1 MSNTTILGKQK
12 ELKAIFIAIIVI
24 FAAFLAAPF
33 IEIIYQSVS
42 VGGNISMGNFSA
54 MLDEKNFAT
63 AFTNSIGIASSS
75 ALLSTVFAFILAYTI
90 HYTNLNSRFKKLIQ
104 ILAIAPMFLPTIT
117 YGFAIIYSLGK
128 QGFLTKLFN
137 IQIDIY
143 GFNGL
148 LIGYVIY
155 TTPIAFLLIFNAM
168 KYIDKKFMI
177 VSKIMGDNPLKTFMQ
192 TLLRPLMGTMA
203 ASFIQCF
210 FLSFTDY
217 GIPASV
223 GGKYQVIA
231 TVLYEEMLGSIPD
244 FNRGAVVAIVM
255 LVPSIISIAL
265 LCYLQRYNIR
275 YNVISHVELAKNK
288 IRDIL
293 CTCLSG
299 AILLSIF
306 SMFIVIF
313 MIPFIDEWPYR
324 MQFTTAHLMDI
335 LSDSAIIDVYTN
347 SLFVATL
354 TAIIGLLISYGAAL
368 ITARSALLQSSKFSI
383 EAIALITN
391 TIPGMVIGIAYMM
404 FFSGSSL
411 QNTFALIIICNI
423 VHYFSTPYL
432 MLKNSLEKLNS
443 SWEKTAQLMGDSWF
457 KTIRR
462 IITPNIKTTIFEVL
476 GYYFINAMVTISAI
490 IFVAGAQTMVITA
503 KIKELQ
509 YFGKFNEIFVL
520 SILILLTNLVVKGI
534 LALLAKKRVHVTK
547 TNKNIIKFQTVNGN
561 GKGKKE
567 NEGELAL

>member
-1 MSNTTILGKQK
+1 MKEK
-12 ELKAIFIAIIVI
+12 ELQAIYIAVIAI
-24 FAAFLAAPF
+24 FAAFLVAPF
-33 IEIIYQSVS
+33 VEIVYQAIS
-42 VGGNISMGNFSA
+42 VGGGIGMDNFSNVVS
-54 MLDEKNFAT
+54 EKNFGK
-63 AFTNSIGIASSS
+63 AFSNSILIASTS
-75 ALLSTVFAFILAYTI
+75 AFISTLFAFILAYTI
-90 HYTNLNSRFKKLIQ
+90 HYTNVNSKMKKVIQ
-104 ILAIAPMFLPTIT
+104 VLAIAPMFLPTIT

-128 QGFLTKLFN
+128 QGLLTKAFD

-177 VSKIMGDNPLKTFMQ
+177 VSQIMGDSSFKTFMQ
-192 TLLRPLMGTMA
+192 TLIRPLMGTLA

-223 GGKYQVIA
+223 GGKFQVIA
-231 TVLYEEMLGSIPD
+231 TTLYEEMLGSVPD
-244 FNRGAVVAIVM
+244 FNRGAVVAIAM
-255 LVPSIISIAL
+255 LLPSIISIAL
-265 LCYLQRYNIR
+265 LCYLQKYNIR
-275 YNVISHVELAKNK
+275 YNVISQMEIRANK
-288 IRDIL
+288 LRDFICGGVSTVIL
-293 CTCLSG
+293 V
-299 AILLSIF
+299 SIF
-306 SMFIVIF
+306 SMFAVIF
-313 MIPFIDEWPYR
+313 LIPFINEWPYR
-324 MQFTTAHLMDI
+324 LEFTTEHIMSI
-335 LSDSAIIDVYTN
+335 LSDASIIDVYTN
-347 SLFVATL
+347 SLWVAFL
-354 TAIIGLLISYGAAL
+354 TAVIGLLISYGAAL
-368 ITARSALLQSSKFSI
+368 ITARSSLLREKKFSI

-404 FFSGSSL
+404 FFSGSTL
-411 QNTFALIIICNI
+411 QNTFTLIVICNI

-432 MLKNSLEKLNS
+432 MLKSSLEKLND
-443 SWEKTAQLMGDSWF
+443 SWEKTALLMGDTWF

-462 IITPNIKTTIFEVL
+462 IITPNIRTTIFEVL

-520 SILILLTNLVVKGI
+520 SMLILFTNLIVKGL
-534 LALLAKKRVHVTK
+534 LALLAKKRVTVKK
-547 TNKNIIKFQTVNGN
+547 TSKNKINPIN
-561 GKGKKE
+561 KKSK
-567 NEGELAL
+567 EGELAV

>member
-1 MSNTTILGKQK
+1 MSIFKMKEK
-12 ELKAIFIAIIVI
+12 ELQAIYIAVIAI
-24 FAAFLAAPF
+24 FAAFLVAPF
-33 IEIIYQSVS
+33 VEIVYQAIS
-42 VGGNISMGNFSA
+42 VGGGIGMDNFSNVVS
-54 MLDEKNFAT
+54 EKNFGK
-63 AFTNSIGIASSS
+63 AFSNSILIASTS
-75 ALLSTVFAFILAYTI
+75 AFISTLFAFILAYTI
-90 HYTNLNSRFKKLIQ
+90 HYTNVNSKMKKVIQ
-104 ILAIAPMFLPTIT
+104 VLAIAPMFLPTIT

-128 QGFLTKLFN
+128 QGLLTKAFN

-177 VSKIMGDNPLKTFMQ
+177 VSQIMGDSSLKTFMQ
-192 TLLRPLMGTMA
+192 TLIRPLMGTLA

-223 GGKYQVIA
+223 GGKFQVIA
-231 TVLYEEMLGSIPD
+231 TTLYEEMLGSVPD
-244 FNRGAVVAIVM
+244 FNRGAVVAIAM
-255 LVPSIISIAL
+255 LLPSIISIAL
-265 LCYLQRYNIR
+265 LCYLQKYNIR
-275 YNVISHVELAKNK
+275 YNVISQMEIRANK
-288 IRDIL
+288 LRDFICGGVSTVIL
-293 CTCLSG
+293 V
-299 AILLSIF
+299 SIF
-306 SMFIVIF
+306 SMFAVIF
-313 MIPFIDEWPYR
+313 LIPFINEWPYR
-324 MQFTTAHLMDI
+324 LEFTTDHIMSI
-335 LSDSAIIDVYTN
+335 LSDASIIDVYTN
-347 SLFVATL
+347 SLWVAFL
-354 TAIIGLLISYGAAL
+354 TAVIGLLISYGAAL
-368 ITARSALLQSSKFSI
+368 ITARSSLLREKKFSI

-404 FFSGSSL
+404 FFSGSTL
-411 QNTFALIIICNI
+411 QNTFTLIVICNI

-432 MLKNSLEKLNS
+432 MLKSSLEKLND
-443 SWEKTAQLMGDSWF
+443 SWEKTALLMGDTWF

-462 IITPNIKTTIFEVL
+462 IITPNIRTTIFEVL

-520 SILILLTNLVVKGI
+520 SMLILFTNLIVKGL
-534 LALLAKKRVHVTK
+534 LALLAKKRVTVKK
-547 TNKNIIKFQTVNGN
+547 TSKNKINPIN
-561 GKGKKE
+561 KKSK
-567 NEGELAL
+567 EGELAV

>member
-1 MSNTTILGKQK
+1 MKILAVKTK
-12 ELKAIFIAIIVI
+12 ELQLIFIAVIAI
-24 FAAFLAAPF
+24 FAAFLVVPF
-33 IEIIYQSVS
+33 IEIIYQAFS
-42 VGGNISMGNFSA
+42 VG
-54 MLDEKNFAT
+54 D
-63 AFTNSIGIASSS
+63 SIGIGNFISMLGERGFGTAFGNSLTIASTS
-75 ALLSTVFAFILAYTI
+75 AVLSTIIAFVLAYTI
-90 HYTNLNSRFKKLIQ
+90 YYTNINSRLKKI
-104 ILAIAPMFLPTIT
+104 IKVLAIAPMFLPTIT

-128 QGFLTKLFN
+128 QGFLTKTFN

-148 LIGYVIY
+148 LIGYLIY
-155 TTPIAFLLIFNAM
+155 TMPIAFLLISNAM

-177 VSKIMGDNPLKTFMQ
+177 VSKIMGDNWLKTFVQ
-192 TLLRPLMGTMA
+192 TLMRPLLGTFA

-210 FLSFTDY
+210 FLCFTDY

-244 FNRGAVVAIVM
+244 FNHGAVVAIIM
-255 LVPSIISIAL
+255 LLPSVISIAL

-275 YNVISHVELAKNK
+275 YNKISKVELKADK
-288 IRDIL
+288 IRDIVWGVA
-293 CTCLSG
+293 SG
-299 AILLSIF
+299 IILLMIL
-306 SMFIVIF
+306 SMFVVIF
-313 MIPFIDEWPYR
+313 FVPFIDEWPYR
-324 MQFTTAHLMDI
+324 MQFTMTHVADI

-347 SLFVATL
+347 SLVVSVL
-354 TAIIGLLISYGAAL
+354 TAVIGFLVAYGAAL
-368 ITARSALLQSSKFSI
+368 ITARSNFINQKKYAI
-383 EAIALITN
+383 EAIALVTN

-404 FFSGSSL
+404 FFSGSVL
-411 QNTFALIIICNI
+411 QNTLALIIICNI

-432 MLKNSLEKLNS
+432 MLKNSLEKLNK
-443 SWEKTAQLMGDSWF
+443 SWENTALLMGDSWF
-457 KTIRR
+457 KTIYR

-520 SILILLTNLVVKGI
+520 SILILLTNLIVKGI
-534 LALLAKKRVHVTK
+534 LAVLSGKRVSV
-547 TNKNIIKFQTVNGN
+547 
-561 GKGKKE
+561 KKE
-567 NEGELAL
+567 NKNKNTIKKGEFAL

>member
-1 MSNTTILGKQK
+1 MINIFKMKEK
-12 ELKAIFIAIIVI
+12 ELQAIFIAVI
-24 FAAFLAAPF
+24 AIFVAFLAAPF
-33 IEIIYQSVS
+33 IEIMYQAIS
-42 VGGNISMGNFSA
+42 VGGSIGLSNFSNVFS
-54 MLDEKNFAT
+54 EQNFGT
-63 AFTNSIGIASSS
+63 AFGNSILIASTS
-75 ALLSTVFAFILAYTI
+75 AIISTLFAFMMAYTI
-90 HYTNLNSRFKKLIQ
+90 HYTNVNSHLKKIIQ
-104 ILAIAPMFLPTIT
+104 VLAIAPMFLPTIT

-128 QGFLTKLFN
+128 QGLLTKLFN

-148 LIGYVIY
+148 LIGYIIY

-177 VSKIMGDNPLKTFMQ
+177 VSQIMGDNSFKTFLQ
-192 TLLRPLMGTMA
+192 TLIRPLMGTLA

-210 FLSFTDY
+210 FLAFTDY

-223 GGKYQVIA
+223 GGKFQVVA

-244 FNRGAVVAIVM
+244 FNRGAVVAIAM
-255 LVPSIISIAL
+255 LLPSIISIAL

-275 YNVISHVELAKNK
+275 YNVISKMEIRANK
-288 IRDIL
+288 LRDIA
-293 CTCLSG
+293 CGGISSI
-299 AILLSIF
+299 ILLAMF
-306 SMFIVIF
+306 SMFAVIF
-313 MIPFIDEWPYR
+313 LIPFINEWPYR
-324 MQFTTAHLMDI
+324 LEFTTEHLMSI
-335 LSDSAIIDVYTN
+335 LSDASIIDVYTN
-347 SLFVATL
+347 SLWVAFL
-354 TAIIGLLISYGAAL
+354 TAVIGMLISYGAAL
-368 ITARSALLQSSKFSI
+368 ITARSNLLKEKKFSI

-404 FFSGSSL
+404 FFSGSTL
-411 QNTFALIIICNI
+411 QNTYALIIICNI

-443 SWEKTAQLMGDSWF
+443 SWENTALLMGDSWF

-462 IITPNIKTTIFEVL
+462 IITPNIRATIFEVL

-520 SILILLTNLVVKGI
+520 SMLILFTNLIVKGL
-534 LALLAKKRVHVTK
+534 LALLAKKRVTVRK
-547 TNKNIIKFQTVNGN
+547 TDKNDINTINNKRKQ
-561 GKGKKE
+561 
-567 NEGELAL
+567 GELAV

>member
-1 MSNTTILGKQK
+1 MSIFKVKQK
-12 ELKAIFIAIIVI
+12 ELQAIYIAVIAIFLV
-24 FAAFLAAPF
+24 FLVAPF
-33 IEIIYQSVS
+33 VEIIYQSLSTGGS
-42 VGGNISMGNFSA
+42 VGLSNFSNVFG
-54 MLDEKNFAT
+54 EKNFGT
-63 AFTNSIGIASSS
+63 AFGNSILIASSS
-75 ALLSTVFAFILAYTI
+75 ALISTIFAFIMAYTI
-90 HYTNLNSRFKKLIQ
+90 HYTNVNRHLKKTIQ
-104 ILAIAPMFLPTIT
+104 VLAIAPMFLPTIT

-128 QGFLTKLFN
+128 QGLLTKIFN

-177 VSKIMGDNPLKTFMQ
+177 VSQIMGDNNIKTFLQ
-192 TLLRPLMGTMA
+192 TLIRPLMGTLA

-223 GGKYQVIA
+223 GGKFQVIA
-231 TVLYEEMLGSIPD
+231 TVLYEEMLGSVPD
-244 FNRGAVVAIVM
+244 FNRGAVVAIAM
-255 LVPSIISIAL
+255 LLPSIISIAL

-275 YNVISHVELAKNK
+275 YNVISKMEIRVNK
-288 IRDIL
+288 LRDIL
-293 CTCLSG
+293 CGGVSS
-299 AILLSIF
+299 AILLSMF
-306 SMFIVIF
+306 SMFVVIF
-313 MIPFIDEWPYR
+313 LVPFINEWPYR
-324 MQFTTAHLMDI
+324 LEFTTEHITSI
-335 LSDSAIIDVYTN
+335 LSDASIIDVYTN
-347 SLFVATL
+347 SLWVAFL
-354 TAIIGLLISYGAAL
+354 TAIIGMLISYGAAL
-368 ITARSALLQSSKFSI
+368 ITARSSLLREKKFSI

-404 FFSGSSL
+404 FFSGSTL
-411 QNTFALIIICNI
+411 QNTYTLIVICNI

-443 SWEKTAQLMGDSWF
+443 SWENTALLMGDTWF

-462 IITPNIKTTIFEVL
+462 IITPNIRTTIFEVL

-520 SILILLTNLVVKGI
+520 SMLILFTNLIVKGL
-534 LALLAKKRVHVTK
+534 LALLAKKRVSVKK
-547 TNKNIIKFQTVNGN
+547 TNTNKINLNKISK
-561 GKGKKE
+561 KGK
-567 NEGELAL
+567 EGELAV

>member
-1 MSNTTILGKQK
+1 MGKQK

-33 IEIIYQSVS
+33 IEIIYQSIS
-42 VGGNISMGNFSA
+42 VGGSIGMGNFSA
-54 MLDEKNFAT
+54 IFDEKNFAT
-63 AFTNSIGIASSS
+63 AFTNSIAIASSS

-104 ILAIAPMFLPTIT
+104 VLAIAPMFLPTIT

-155 TTPIAFLLIFNAM
+155 TTPIAFLLIFNSM

-177 VSKIMGDNPLKTFMQ
+177 VSKIMGDSPFKTFMQ
-192 TLLRPLMGTMA
+192 TLIRPLMGTMA

-288 IRDIL
+288 LRDIL

-354 TAIIGLLISYGAAL
+354 TAIIGLVISYGAAL

-462 IITPNIKTTIFEVL
+462 IITPNIRTTIFEVL

-534 LALLAKKRVHVTK
+534 LALLAKNRIHVTK
-547 TNKNIIKFQTVNGN
+547 TNKNIIKFQTVNSGS
-561 GKGKKE
+561 KGKKG
-567 NEGELAL
+567 NEGELVL

>member
-1 MSNTTILGKQK
+1 MSRLNLFNIKEK
-12 ELKAIFIAIIVI
+12 ELQTIFITVIAIFT
-24 FAAFLAAPF
+24 AFLVFPF
-33 IEIIYQSVS
+33 LEIIYQA
-42 VGGNISMGNFSA
+42 ISTADGLGMSNFTT
-54 MLDEKNFAT
+54 MFAERGFGT
-63 AFTNSIGIASSS
+63 AFGNSLTIASSS
-75 ALLSTVFAFILAYTI
+75 AILSTVIAFILAYTI
-90 HYTNLNSRFKKLIQ
+90 HYTNINSKAKKLIQ
-104 ILAIAPMFLPTIT
+104 VLAIAPMFLPTIT
-117 YGFAIIYSLGK
+117 YGFAIIYSFGK
-128 QGFLTKLFN
+128 QGFLTKLFDL
-137 IQIDIY
+137 QIDIY

-177 VSKIMGDNPLKTFMQ
+177 VSKIMGDSNIKTFVQ
-192 TLLRPLMGTMA
+192 TLLRPLLGTMT

-210 FLSFTDY
+210 FLCFTDY

-255 LVPSIISIAL
+255 LLPSIISIAL

-275 YNVISHVELAKNK
+275 YNKISIIELKANK
-288 IRDIL
+288 LRDAI
-293 CTCLSG
+293 CGTLS
-299 AILLSIF
+299 AVILLAMF
-306 SMFIVIF
+306 AVFIVIF
-313 MIPFIDEWPYR
+313 MVPFIDEWPYR
-324 MQFTTAHLMDI
+324 MQFTTEHIMNI
-335 LSDSAIIDVYTN
+335 LRDSAIVDVYIN

-354 TAIIGLLISYGAAL
+354 TAVVGLFVSYGAAL
-368 ITARSALLQSSKFSI
+368 ITARSKLIQGKKFTI
-383 EAIALITN
+383 EAIALVTN

-432 MLKNSLEKLNS
+432 MLKNSLEKLNE
-443 SWEKTAQLMGDSWF
+443 SWERTALLMGDSWL
-457 KTIRR
+457 KTIYR

-520 SILILLTNLVVKGI
+520 SMLILFTNLAVKGI
-534 LALLAKKRVHVTK
+534 LALLSKNRIHIKK
-547 TNKNIIKFQTVNGN
+547 TNKNIIKANT
-561 GKGKKE
+561 KK
-567 NEGELAL
+567 GELAI